1 MEKIVNHLEQQEQ
14 GKVLLE
20 AMLETVLIF
29 GESKEEKTIIAIVL
43 TGIAEQLGNVEIKKN
58 LEDLLDPHLSH
69 LSEDK
74 NIKKLTEIIV
84 HYDEHYHGCNDYNL
98 YLKIKHN
105 HYLEM
110 ENVVAGV
117 LDILGA
123 HKTRMSLA
131 ALAHFL
137 SHVFDKME
145 LGNLSNDVLIATG
158 SLLVNLL
165 QLSFRIPE
173 IPAFL

>member
-20 AMLETVLIF
+20 AILETVSIF
-29 GESKEEKTIIAIVL
+29 GESKEEKTIIATILLGL
-43 TGIAEQLGNVEIKKN
+43 TEKIIQLDLRGVSALDQRL
-58 LEDLLDPHLSH
+58 LED
-69 LSEDK
+69 E
-74 NIKKLTEIIV
+74 NIQKLIEIIV
-84 HYDEHYHGCNDYNL
+84 HYVEYYNGCDDYDL
-98 YLKIKHN
+98 WLEIRHN
-105 HYLEM
+105 QYMELES
-110 ENVVAGV
+110 VVAGI

-137 SHVFDKME
+137 SHVFNKME
-145 LGNLSNDVLIATG
+145 PGNLSTDALIIATR

>member
-84 HYDEHYHGCNDYNL
+84 HYDYNGSNDYEL
-98 YLKIKHN
+98 
-105 HYLEM
+105 YLEM
-110 ENVVAGV
+110 KNVVADV
-117 LDILGA
+117 LDILGRE
-123 HKTRMSLA
+123 KTQMILA
-131 ALAHFL
+131 AISYFL
-137 SHVFDKME
+137 GCICEKIKEVDSDI
-145 LGNLSNDVLIATG
+145 VLTTG
-158 SLLVNLL
+158 SLSFNLL
-165 QLSFRIPE
+165 QLMIKIPKVST
-173 IPAFL
+173 FL